1 MIRRLTISLI
11 ILLLIVGCEE
21 TLEPNPNPC
30 FPDLVC
36 GQAETCCDGRLYPT
50 TCCDANCDDEIG
62 FCETTNP

>member
-1 MIRRLTISLI
+1 MKKLLT

-21 TLEPNPNPC
+21 TGTGTDTDTNPIPC
-30 FPDLVC
+30 SPDLVC

-62 FCETTNP
+62 LCEE